1 MKTRY
6 TVALAMLAGFG
17 LGAGAVQGLHAQAKP
32 PVYYVTE
39 IEVTDPVGFAKVY
52 LPIVQPT
59 IKADGGRF
67 VALGGSA
74 GGGKVVP
81 IEGAPP
87 HRALRC

>member
-1 MKTRY
+1 MKTLY
-6 TVALAMLAGFG
+6 TVVLVMLAGFG
-17 LGAGAVQGLHAQAKP
+17 LGAGAVQRLHAQAKP
-32 PVYYVTE
+32 PLYYVTE

-74 GGGKVVP
+74 GGGKSFRSK
-81 IEGAPP
+81 ERPP
-87 HRALRC
+87 HRAWRC